1 MGLKERLAELATR
14 FAEDVVSAVGS
25 SALGEIAAATA
36 HSGAVKAVSGETVHR
51 AVADS
56 RSLRARLPR
65 RSAADVDK
73 ALADVVRFVG
83 TNGKRAEEIRVG
95 LKLDVREIPRVLR
108 EGLRKRVLRA
118 TGQKR
123 AKTYFAAAKPKKQS
137 AKKREK

>member
-65 RSAADVDK
+65 RSAADV
-73 ALADVVRFVG
+73 VRFVG